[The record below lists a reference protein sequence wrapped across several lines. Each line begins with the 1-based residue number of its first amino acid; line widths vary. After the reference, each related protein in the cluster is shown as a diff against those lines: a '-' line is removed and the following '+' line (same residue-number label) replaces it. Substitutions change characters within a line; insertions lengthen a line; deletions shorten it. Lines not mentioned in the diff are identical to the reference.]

1 MSENMKKVIPKC
13 YIYGLE
19 KTKVCRQ
26 CRKPLKLVQILYSKE
41 DIGTSNLIQHD
52 IAKIVMYIT

>member
-19 KTKVCRQ
+19 KTKICRQ

-41 DIGTSNLIQHD
+41 DIGTSHESD
-52 IAKIVMYIT
+52 I